1 MIFLCCRRGFLID
14 IVQLI
19 ALTIACAVIYLLIH
33 EVHSKYAKLFCLF
46 LITYFFWYAFQ
57 ILLSIIGE
65 ITTIFL
71 NFEVGQ
77 EYVQMAFQL
86 IGIVFFAEFVTIFL
100 AEVTQGNVGD
110 LKNVG
115 KIFEYI
121 VKLYLISY
129 SLPMIITLFELILS
143 II

>member
-1 MIFLCCRRGFLID
+1 VIFLCCRRGFLID